1 MAQVDGRA
9 NWPIFISPNPQNHEY
24 LLLLRHLA
32 ATVRTFTVSGS
43 QCQRAPLPAPNI
55 PYCCGIRKAVKSGM
69 LTQCG
74 QKHQE
79 RRKGGSGTRST
90 RLTPVKILLEVVFF
104 PRWTGLY
111 FEGEQFDRVK
121 GQTVGWRLSRTVKV
135 WGFVRRDAVRECS
148 PTPEQPESIWLAR
161 DWRA

>member
-1 MAQVDGRA
+1 
-9 NWPIFISPNPQNHEY
+9 
-24 LLLLRHLA
+24 
-32 ATVRTFTVSGS
+32 
-43 QCQRAPLPAPNI
+43 
-55 PYCCGIRKAVKSGM
+55 M